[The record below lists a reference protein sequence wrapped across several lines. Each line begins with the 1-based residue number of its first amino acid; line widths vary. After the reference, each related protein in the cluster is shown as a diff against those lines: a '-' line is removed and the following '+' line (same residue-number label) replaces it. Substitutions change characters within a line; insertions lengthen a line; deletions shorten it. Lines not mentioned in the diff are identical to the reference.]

1 MGWLNRIFIFLAFN
15 SIVSSQENLESLLDP
30 VTENYSV
37 TSTFMSTRI
46 INGHSIEMFAPGA
59 LDVRISHRFG
69 ALNTGFYELFGLD
82 EATIRIGLEYG
93 LSNNIMLGLG
103 RSSYRKNYDGFFKYS
118 ILRQRKTQK
127 IPISVVYFSSF
138 SIQSIRKNQENYPFL
153 GRVSYCNQLLIASK
167 LSQKLSIQLMPTFI
181 HRNMVQSPYFFNDV
195 YLLGSALKY
204 NITKSTS
211 LNLEYYYRITEKD
224 GALIDQNQFFNSFSV
239 GFDIETGGHVFQ
251 LHITNSLPMY
261 EVGFLTETVQNWSNG
276 GIHFGFNISRAFTLR

>member
-1 MGWLNRIFIFLAFN
+1 MGWLSRIFIFLAFN
-15 SIVSSQENLESLLDP
+15 FTLCSQESLENLLNP
-30 VTENYSV
+30 VNENYSK

-46 INGHSIEMFAPGA
+46 INGHSIEMFSPGA

-82 EATIRIGLEYG
+82 QATIRIGLEYG

-118 ILRQRKTQK
+118 ILRQREKQKT
-127 IPISVVYFSSF
+127 PISLVYFSSF
-138 SIQSIRKNQENYPFL
+138 SIQSIRKSQENYPFL
-153 GRVSYCNQLLIASK
+153 GRVSYCHQLLIASK

-204 NITKSTS
+204 NISKRTS

-224 GALIDQNQFFNSFSV
+224 GIMINQNQFFNSFSI

-261 EVGFLTETVQNWSNG
+261 EVGFLTETNQSWING
-276 GIHFGFNISRAFTLR
+276 GIHFGFNISREFTLK

>member
-1 MGWLNRIFIFLAFN
+1 MGWLSRMFIFLAFN
-15 SIVSSQENLESLLDP
+15 SILFSQENLESLLNP
-30 VTENYSV
+30 VNENYSI
-37 TSTFMSTRI
+37 TSTFMSTRV

-82 EATIRIGLEYG
+82 QATIRIGLEYG

-118 ILRQRKTQK
+118 ILRQTKKEKT
-127 IPISVVYFSSF
+127 PISLVYFSSF
-138 SIQSIRKNQENYPFL
+138 SIESIRKSQENYPFL
-153 GRVSYCNQLLIASK
+153 GRVSYCHQLLIASK
-167 LSQKLSIQLMPTFI
+167 LNQKLSIQLMPTFI
-181 HRNMVQSPYFFNDV
+181 HRNMVESPYFFNDV

-224 GALIDQNQFFNSFSV
+224 GVMINQDEFYNSFSI
-239 GFDIETGGHVFQ
+239 GLDIETGGHVFQ
-251 LHITNSLPMY
+251 VHVTNSLPMY
-261 EVGFLTETVQNWSNG
+261 EVGFLTETNQNWSDG
-276 GIHFGFNISRAFTLR
+276 GVHFGFNISREFTLK

>member
-1 MGWLNRIFIFLAFN
+1 MGWLNRIFIFLVFT

-82 EATIRIGLEYG
+82 QATIRIGLEYG

-127 IPISVVYFSSF
+127 MPISVVYFSSF

-153 GRVSYCNQLLIASK
+153 GRFSYCNQLLIASK

-224 GALIDQNQFFNSFSV
+224 GVLIDQNQFFNSFSV

>member
-1 MGWLNRIFIFLAFN
+1 MVWQNKFFFFLCMI
-15 SIVSSQENLESLLDP
+15 SIAYSQSDLESLLEP
-30 VTENYSV
+30 VEENYFT
-37 TSTFMSTRI
+37 TSTFMSTRV

-69 ALNTGFYELFGLD
+69 SLNTGFYELFGLD
-82 EATIRIGLEYG
+82 QATIRIGLEYG

-118 ILRQRKTQK
+118 IFQQSKNMPL
-127 IPISVVYFSSF
+127 SFVYFSSF
-138 SIQSIRKNQENYPFL
+138 SIESLRKSQEQYPLL

-167 LSQKLSIQLMPTFI
+167 LNENLSIQLMPTFI

-195 YLLGSALKY
+195 YLLGAALKY

-224 GALIDQNQFFNSFSV
+224 GVTINQEQFFNSFSI

-261 EVGFLTETVQNWSNG
+261 EVGFLTETNNSWVDG
-276 GIHFGFNISRAFTLR
+276 GIHFGFNISREFTLK

>member
-1 MGWLNRIFIFLAFN
+1 MDLLSRIFIFFSFN
-15 SIVSSQENLESLLDP
+15 SILFSQENLESFLNP
-30 VTENYSV
+30 VSENYSI
-37 TSTFMSTRI
+37 TSTFMSTRV

-82 EATIRIGLEYG
+82 QATIRIGLEYG

-118 ILRQRKTQK
+118 ILRQTKKEK
-127 IPISVVYFSSF
+127 IPISLVYFSSF
-138 SIQSIRKNQENYPFL
+138 SIESIRKSQENYPFL
-153 GRVSYCNQLLIASK
+153 GRVSYCYQLLIASK
-167 LSQKLSIQLMPTFI
+167 LNQKLSIQLMPTFI
-181 HRNMVQSPYFFNDV
+181 HRNMVESSYFFNDI

-224 GALIDQNQFFNSFSV
+224 GFMKNQDEFYNSFSI
-239 GFDIETGGHVFQ
+239 GLDIETGGHVFQ
-251 LHITNSLPMY
+251 IHVTNSLPMY
-261 EVGFLTETVQNWSNG
+261 EVGFLTETSQNWSDG
-276 GIHFGFNISRAFTLR
+276 GVHFGFNISREFTLK